1 MAKSLQSLFLILL
14 TVYCQVQSFRV
25 KPNDTIVVQ
34 GQTIILKCEVENQQG
49 RVQWT
54 KDGFALGFSRDVPG
68 YSRYSMVGDES
79 RGVYNLKI
87 VNVALGD
94 DALYEC
100 QVGPSSGHPPIKTR
114 ATLSVAVP
122 PDVPVISGQ
131 SNGSIIEVLPTQRT
145 LELICESRNGK
156 PAATITWLRNGKKIT
171 TDEIKYSIQD
181 TPNKRQNARSVLTIK
196 PKREDNGATYSCQAI
211 NFALSKPLES
221 VVLLSVLHP
230 PSHPV
235 ITGYKSGDVVRT
247 GDRLTL
253 SCTSRG
259 GNPLATVIWYKNGK
273 ELDDVYDKKMINMA
287 VNKLELTAQQSDNLA
302 KYSCIAKNVV
312 TESPMEASVVLSVQ
326 FAPEKVV
333 ITGETGAKAGE
344 SITLTCETTNSNPA
358 STIKWFAKGRQ
369 LGGDSSSIIPSP
381 DGGFIT
387 RSQVTV
393 KLSDSENKVIY
404 TCQATSSGQTMA
416 VADSVT
422 LEVQYPPEKPVI
434 SGYKI
439 GTPINE
445 GNIQRLTCVSVGGNP
460 HATLTWWKG
469 NTELQSKNTIV
480 GNIASSELSIKA
492 VSSDNMA
499 EYRCNATNPATSEPL
514 ISTVVLTVYFPPKSL
529 TVTTEPTVG
538 KAGKQM
544 KIICET
550 ESSNPPAQITW
561 WKDGREL
568 VGRGKNIGIID
579 GAYGGKRTRNS
590 LTLRVDED
598 DHDSEVSCEALNDEL
613 EMSTNRRVLIS
624 VLFAPKFPKD
634 TAKKVSIQE
643 GMNYILNLTAKA
655 NPKNTSYTWY
665 KDGVKLVTSS
675 LWPNI
680 VPIGP
685 ILNMTSIRRS
695 NGGKYLCMALN
706 DEGSGNITINVD
718 VQFPA
723 EISRLT
729 TPVYV
734 DQGQTAA
741 IDCEA
746 EANPITDDIIT
757 WSRPGY
763 NMNKT
768 LTNTIGGAS
777 KLIVYNSSKK
787 DSGKFRCTAN
797 NGIGDSSSF
806 DAELVVKYPPEI
818 DKSERHIK
826 FAAAKGTRGEL
837 ICRAE
842 GAPVVTFFWTR
853 NGEDIIPRYGS
864 RYELEGKEIDWTHH
878 LGYLY
883 ISNVTDY
890 DYGMYHCRAVNSL
903 GKDTVA
909 ISFETTTRPDPPE
922 DLRHVN
928 STHDS
933 ITVMWTSGFNG
944 GLYQWFRIKYE
955 ETRSMDP
962 PLLINVNPPSANMF
976 TVPGLKFATEYTLY
990 VQAIN
995 KLGDSRFSQSAKC
1008 STSSIPPKDEQI
1020 AQGDEVPLLII
1031 VAVCAVA
1038 MVVLGLNVCLILY
1051 LIRRRKR
1058 KMQKGTPPQKEAEH
1072 DSQSNTIEMYAPP
1085 GSGNVYPNPLPEDT
1099 KTYSSYDR
1107 SLDDFNDDLYK
1118 SYHDDES
1125 DDTIVWFPR
1134 PDFSKSTCFR
1144 KYGGPLVVPDE
1155 TYPLKGGGPY
1165 SPARSDISSTG
1176 TDSPHA
1182 SLINS
1187 KSKKT
1192 YIDDSIVASN
1202 KVYNKAGS
1210 LPRNHHTNGPIE
1222 NDYHDTVSK
1231 TRSLKRDREDANRNF
1246 STFQNHTGQNHQNHI
1261 NRTKTP
1267 PPPPVRSTSHP
1278 RGPHPAPPPYANE
1291 AQSSQ
1296 RHLTPQS
1303 VNNGSVPPPPREIM
1317 APSQLGRPQ
1326 IYQMQGALV

>member
-1 MAKSLQSLFLILL
+1 METFLILTSL
-14 TVYCQVQSFRV
+14 VYILVLRTVYCQVQSFRV

-34 GQTIILKCEVENQQG
+34 GQTIILKCEVGNQQG

-54 KDGFALGFSRDVPG
+54 KDGFALGFSRDIPG
-68 YSRYSMVGDES
+68 YSRYSMLGDES

-131 SNGSIIEVLPTQRT
+131 SNGSIIEVLPTQRN
-145 LELICESRNGK
+145 LELVCESRNGK
-156 PAATITWLRNGKKIT
+156 PAAAITWLRNGRKIT

-181 TPNKRQNARSVLTIK
+181 TPNKRQNAKSVLTIK

-235 ITGYKSGDVVRT
+235 ITGYKSGDVVLT
-247 GDRLTL
+247 GDKLTL

-273 ELDDVYDKKMINMA
+273 ELDYVYDKKMSNMA
-287 VNKLELTAQQSDNLA
+287 VNKLELTAQPSDNLA

-312 TESPMEASVVLSVQ
+312 TESPMEASVILSVQ
-326 FAPEKVV
+326 FAPEKVT
-333 ITGETGAKAGE
+333 ISGETGAKAGE

-358 STIKWFAKGRQ
+358 STIKWFAKGHQ

-381 DGGFIT
+381 NGGFIT

-460 HATLTWWKG
+460 HATLTWWKS

-492 VSSDNMA
+492 VESDNMA

-514 ISTVVLTVYFPPKSL
+514 ISTIVLTVYFPPKSL
-529 TVTTEPTVG
+529 TVTTEPKVG
-538 KAGKQM
+538 KAGEQM

-550 ESSNPPAQITW
+550 ESSNPPAEIKW

-579 GAYGGKRTRNS
+579 GAHGGKRTRNS

-598 DHDSEVSCEALNDEL
+598 DHNSEVSCEAMNDDL
-613 EMSTNRRVLIS
+613 EMSTNRGIEIS
-624 VLFAPKFPKD
+624 VLFAPKFSKD
-634 TAKKVSIQE
+634 VAKKVSIQE
-643 GMNYILNLTAKA
+643 GMNYILNLTATA
-655 NPKNTSYTWY
+655 NPPISSYAWY
-665 KDGVKLVTSS
+665 KDGIKLITSS

-680 VPIGP
+680 VPMGA

-695 NGGKYLCMALN
+695 NGGKYLCVALN
-706 DEGSGNITINVD
+706 DEGSGNITIAVD
-718 VQFPA
+718 VQFSA

-729 TPVYV
+729 TPVYI

-741 IDCEA
+741 INCEV
-746 EANPITDDIIT
+746 EANPIIENIIT

-763 NMNKT
+763 DMKKKT
-768 LTNTIGGAS
+768 LTQTVGGVS
-777 KLIVYNSSKK
+777 KLIVYNSSKE
-787 DSGKFRCTAN
+787 DSGKFTCTAN

-842 GAPVVTFFWTR
+842 GAPDITFFWTR
-853 NGEDIIPRYGS
+853 NGEDIVPRYGS
-864 RYELEGKEIDWTHH
+864 RYELEGKKVDWTHH

-883 ISNVTDY
+883 IANVTNY
-890 DYGMYHCRAVNSL
+890 DYGTYHCRAVNSL

-909 ISFETTTRPDPPE
+909 MSFETTTRPDPPE
-922 DLRHVN
+922 DLRLVN
-928 STHDS
+928 STHNS

-955 ETRSMDP
+955 ESRSKDP
-962 PLLINVNPPSANMF
+962 PLYIDVKPPSANMF
-976 TVPGLKFATEYTLY
+976 TVPGLKLGTEYTLY

-1008 STSSIPPKDEQI
+1008 STSSIPPKDEQK

-1038 MVVLGLNVCLILY
+1038 MIVLGLNVCLILY

-1072 DSQSNTIEMYAPP
+1072 DSQSNTIEMYAPH

-1118 SYHDDES
+1118 SYHD
-1125 DDTIVWFPR
+1125 
-1134 PDFSKSTCFR
+1134 
-1144 KYGGPLVVPDE
+1144 DE

-1192 YIDDSIVASN
+1192 YIDDSIVANN

-1210 LPRNHHTNGPIE
+1210 LPRNHHKNGPID
-1222 NDYHDTVSK
+1222 NDYHDAASK
-1231 TRSLKRDREDANRNF
+1231 TRSLKRDREDANRN
-1246 STFQNHTGQNHQNHI
+1246 HTGQNHQNHV

-1278 RGPHPAPPPYANE
+1278 RGPHPAPPPYPNE
-1291 AQSSQ
+1291 VQSSQ

-1303 VNNGSVPPPPREIM
+1303 GTYSRHHEY
-1317 APSQLGRPQ
+1317 LC
-1326 IYQMQGALV
+1326 